1 MAKQNSGILSYTP
14 EDLQKE
20 PRLPV
25 DLRKTIWFFMASL
38 GVGLFASI
46 MNARNV
52 PACAI
57 SILWMLASL
66 SFGILIGFLFGIPKV
81 LQNNTISKEV
91 SVPANSAAVTGNESL
106 NYRQQPNT
114 NLTEISDWLTKIIV
128 GLGLINLKKFPLYV
142 KQVAGWMATGIN
154 PRYPS
159 DEIAFCIAMISGFTI
174 LGFLFGYLTTRL
186 FLAGAFYRADTSH
199 IDTLISQSNE
209 NKAAIDVLN
218 VNQNVMKE
226 KIYSPSTYE
235 EKFQIN
241 MDKLT
246 GLDVKE
252 LKKTNPVDN
261 FTKLIQEATEYLQ
274 ISAPEW
280 GERVRL
286 KDKAAGD
293 MGNFI
298 LDNNISREAITKE
311 ILANRNEGL
320 LIALATVITLRP
332 EPGDTERVL
341 ETGPLATRK
350 HVRYR
355 ILLAINTL
363 NQRQLLEGE
372 DRVKC
377 LGLIDSYRTN
387 ADQPLLNMIETTLS
401 LVKSNLGY

>member
-280 GERVRL
+280 GDVF
-286 KDKAAGD
+286 D
-293 MGNFI
+293 
-298 LDNNISREAITKE
+298 
-311 ILANRNEGL
+311 
-320 LIALATVITLRP
+320 
-332 EPGDTERVL
+332 
-341 ETGPLATRK
+341 
-350 HVRYR
+350 
-355 ILLAINTL
+355 
-363 NQRQLLEGE
+363 
-372 DRVKC
+372 
-377 LGLIDSYRTN
+377 
-387 ADQPLLNMIETTLS
+387 
-401 LVKSNLGY
+401 